1 MMCSTTGNE
10 TKRLKDLVIMM
21 FDVCMYAEN
30 LFGFG
35 FITEQRDTGQRKNI
49 STHLERSSTYSTT
62 SRGKI
67 CIPDL
72 VDLVSNIN

>member
-1 MMCSTTGNE
+1 
-10 TKRLKDLVIMM
+10 
-21 FDVCMYAEN
+21 MYAEN

-35 FITEQRDTGQRKNI
+35 FITEQRDMGQRKNI
-49 STHLERSSTYSTT
+49 STHLERSSTYST

-72 VDLVSNIN
+72 VDLVANINEL